1 VRLLFV
7 STLLVSAAA
16 IAYEILLMRTL
27 SIVQWHHF
35 AYMIISLALLGYGAS
50 GTFIALG
57 KRWLAPRFEAAF
69 STSALLFSITM
80 VACFV
85 LGQRVPFNALEVVWN
100 PRQYLYLAVV
110 YLVFFVPFF
119 FAASCIG
126 LAFSFRREYIN
137 RIYFFD
143 LLGAGIGAVL
153 IVAMLFLLLPQHALI
168 LLAALALLASA
179 VMGAISTARKPM
191 LAIQG
196 LCLVALLI
204 SPTQDWLDLEISE
217 YKSLNQLLEVV
228 DTRVLNESSS
238 PLGLLTVVESPGIPL
253 RHAPGLSINTRFEP
267 PEQLAVFTDGDGM
280 SVITRLEGELDALG
294 HLGDVTTALPYA
306 VLDAPHVLIL
316 GAGTGA
322 DVLVALY
329 NGAARVD
336 AVELN
341 PQMTNLVKD
350 TYADFA
356 GHIYEDPRVTVHTG
370 EARGF
375 VAKSTEQ
382 YDLIQVAL
390 LDSFSASGSGTQAL
404 NESYL
409 YTAEAIREYLGHIS
423 PGGMLAITRW
433 LKLPPRDNLK
443 LVSTVL
449 EALREMNIA
458 EPAMR
463 LAMIRSWN
471 TSTLLVKQGE
481 FSSHEIDAVKEFARA
496 RSFDTAFY
504 PSIPAAAANRFN
516 LLEQA
521 FLYDGITALLG
532 PRADEFIDNYKFHIE
547 PATDDKPYFF
557 HFFKWSSLPEVMALR
572 KRGGESLIEWSYLIL
587 IGTIAQATIAGAL
600 LILLP
605 LSRMKRT
612 WPAGTGARA
621 GTYFFLLGLAFLFVE
636 IAFIQKFILF
646 LSHPLYSI
654 AVVLS
659 GFLVFAGL
667 GSAWSERFRQRAG
680 QYVRS
685 PVTIAVA
692 GIALMAVLYLV
703 LLPPLFA
710 HLMGLADGIKMAL
723 SVLLIAPLA
732 FCMGMPYPIG
742 LTRIAN
748 SAPDFIPW
756 AWGING
762 FASVISAS
770 MATALAIEFGFTAVI
785 LIALALYASAAAII
799 HLLPETK

>member
-1 VRLLFV
+1 
-7 STLLVSAAA
+7 
-16 IAYEILLMRTL
+16 
-27 SIVQWHHF
+27 
-35 AYMIISLALLGYGAS
+35 
-50 GTFIALG
+50 
-57 KRWLAPRFEAAF
+57 
-69 STSALLFSITM
+69 M

-143 LLGAGIGAVL
+143 LLGAGISAVL

-433 LKLPPRDNLK
+433 LKLTRNAAGNDQK
-443 LVSTVL
+443 L
-449 EALREMNIA
+449 EHQH
-458 EPAMR
+458 PAR
-463 LAMIRSWN
+463 
-471 TSTLLVKQGE
+471 Q
-481 FSSHEIDAVKEFARA
+481 AR
-496 RSFDTAFY
+496 
-504 PSIPAAAANRFN
+504 
-516 LLEQA
+516 
-521 FLYDGITALLG
+521 
-532 PRADEFIDNYKFHIE
+532 
-547 PATDDKPYFF
+547 
-557 HFFKWSSLPEVMALR
+557 
-572 KRGGESLIEWSYLIL
+572 
-587 IGTIAQATIAGAL
+587 
-600 LILLP
+600 
-605 LSRMKRT
+605 
-612 WPAGTGARA
+612 
-621 GTYFFLLGLAFLFVE
+621 
-636 IAFIQKFILF
+636 
-646 LSHPLYSI
+646 
-654 AVVLS
+654 
-659 GFLVFAGL
+659 
-667 GSAWSERFRQRAG
+667 
-680 QYVRS
+680 
-685 PVTIAVA
+685 
-692 GIALMAVLYLV
+692 
-703 LLPPLFA
+703 
-710 HLMGLADGIKMAL
+710 
-723 SVLLIAPLA
+723 
-732 FCMGMPYPIG
+732 
-742 LTRIAN
+742 
-748 SAPDFIPW
+748 
-756 AWGING
+756 
-762 FASVISAS
+762 
-770 MATALAIEFGFTAVI
+770 
-785 LIALALYASAAAII
+785 
-799 HLLPETK
+799 